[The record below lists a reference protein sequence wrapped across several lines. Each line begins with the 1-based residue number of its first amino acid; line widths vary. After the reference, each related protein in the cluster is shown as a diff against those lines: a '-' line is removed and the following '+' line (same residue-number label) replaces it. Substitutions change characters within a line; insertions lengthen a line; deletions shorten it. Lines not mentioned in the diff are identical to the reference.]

1 LIKAILTDIEGTT
14 SSLSFVKEVLFPY
27 AEDRIREFVLTNSDH
42 KEVAKALTT
51 VSELCDASLSIEQA
65 IQQLI
70 KWTKADKKVTPL
82 KDIQGLIWE
91 SGYASGDFF
100 GHIYE
105 DAFRNLSLWK
115 SRGVDINV
123 FSSGSVKAQKLLFS
137 HTHYGDL
144 SSLFSGFYDTNMGA
158 KQSDSAY
165 FRITED
171 MGFTPTEVLF
181 LSDVISELDA
191 AEQAGLDTI
200 LLARDLGGPPTSTHH
215 KVAKSFDEVI
225 L

>member
-1 LIKAILTDIEGTT
+1 MIKAILTDIEGTT

-144 SSLFSGFYDTNMGA
+144 VF
-158 KQSDSAY
+158 Q
-165 FRITED
+165 R
-171 MGFTPTEVLF
+171 F
-181 LSDVISELDA
+181 L
-191 AEQAGLDTI
+191 
-200 LLARDLGGPPTSTHH
+200 
-215 KVAKSFDEVI
+215 
-225 L
+225 